1 MGVKKQREFD
11 PNTFL
16 ATVGEGRK
24 FVLFLK
30 NYGILRKGILLMRC
44 FMSRRA
50 R

>member
-1 MGVKKQREFD
+1 MGVKKQHEFD

-24 FVLFLK
+24 FVLFPK
-30 NYGILRKGILLMRC
+30 NYGI
-44 FMSRRA
+44 FAQEDTADAVFYVRRA